1 MIQIIENYLQIEK
14 RTTYHIL
21 RLLPLL
27 VMLSCM
33 SIHSGSNE
41 LENFR
46 FFKFS
51 SVFKF
56 ASEFTFYLSDKH
68 HFFFFLY
75 MLFLYFVL
83 SFLCIVSDHMNLT
96 IHLFNKIRDED
107 LDYLKLLD
115 YIRYQAL
122 LILQETCLYFIL
134 IWTFPAASGN
144 KN

>member
-68 HFFFFLY
+68 HFFF
-75 MLFLYFVL
+75 LFIYV
-83 SFLCIVSDHMNLT
+83 
-96 IHLFNKIRDED
+96 
-107 LDYLKLLD
+107 
-115 YIRYQAL
+115 
-122 LILQETCLYFIL
+122 IL
-134 IWTFPAASGN
+134 IFRSIFSLHCQRPHEFNHPLIQQNSWWRSWLLKITWLHTLSSIIDTTRNLPLFYSYLDFPSSEW
-144 KN
+144 K